1 MISEQAVCVGV
12 EDKEEMGL
20 SVYCIYMVMCV
31 CECVRCIHGV
41 VR

>member
-20 SVYCIYMVMCV
+20 SVCCIYMVMCV
-31 CECVRCIHGV
+31 CVSVFV
-41 VR
+41 VYME